1 MSLEKAFL
9 AEIVATP
16 DDDAPRLVY
25 ADWLDENGQPERA
38 EAIRLG
44 CELRKFHESDPRA
57 AEIARRLDVLQR
69 DRAAAWRN
77 GWPSYAHH
85 FVRFECGLP
94 SRLYATATQF
104 RQRGKALRKR
114 FPITS
119 VSLRNVRDRL
129 KALAAS
135 GLLEGLRE
143 LDLAGQRFTAEDV
156 AALAGCAGL
165 ARLRRLNLRHCSLDG
180 AGVRA
185 LLFSPHLAGLL
196 EFGLCS
202 AHLDDLDKILGLG
215 TPPPLRKLGA
225 SNTGVNAAGAEA
237 LAASPLAQTL
247 EFLDLGLCNLGEG
260 AAALAAMRRLRVL
273 VLRNAELRD
282 PVAAALL
289 ASPALAGVEELDLS
303 NNPLGPEAAAALA
316 GSPHARSLR
325 TLKLSHT
332 RISGGAFALLAGSP
346 VLSSV
351 RVLVLD
357 HVPLSAGDLEAL
369 ARSPH
374 AAGLVELEMGLCGIT
389 DDALAAL
396 ASSRHL
402 TNLRNLHLYGNHVG
416 PDGARALAR
425 SAGLAGLRKLNFYN
439 NQLGDEGA
447 AALAAATWRDA
458 LESMR
463 ATSNGLGDAGKAA
476 LRAAYGDRVE
486 V

>member
-9 AEIVATP
+9 AEIVANP

-38 EAIRLG
+38 EAVRLG
-44 CELRKFHESDPRA
+44 CELRKLEGDPRA

-69 DRAAAWRN
+69 DHAAAWRK
-77 GWPSYAHH
+77 GWPAYAHH
-85 FVRFECGLP
+85 FVRFEGGLP
-94 SRLYATATQF
+94 SQLYLTATQF

-119 VSLRNVRDRL
+119 VSLRNARGRL
-129 KALAAS
+129 NALAES
-135 GLLEGLRE
+135 GMLDGLRD
-143 LDLAGQRFTAEDV
+143 LDLSGQRFTSEHV

-165 ARLRRLNLRHCSLDG
+165 ARLRRLNLRHCYLDG

-196 EFGLCS
+196 ELDLCT
-202 AHLDDLDKILGLG
+202 AHLDDLDEVLSLG
-215 TPPPLRKLGA
+215 TPPPLRKLWA
-225 SNTGVNAAGAEA
+225 YNSGVNAAGAQA

-247 EFLDLGLCNLGEG
+247 EFLDLGISKLGEG
-260 AAALAAMRRLRVL
+260 AAALAAMQRLRVL
-273 VLRNAELRD
+273 ILRNAELRD
-282 PVAAALL
+282 PAAAALL
-289 ASPALAGVEELDLS
+289 ASPALAGVQELDLS
-303 NNPLGPEAAAALA
+303 NSPLGPESAAALA

-332 RISGGAFALLAGSP
+332 RIGGEGFALLVGSP

-357 HVPLSAGDLEAL
+357 HVPLSVGGLEAL

-396 ASSRHL
+396 ASSRCL
-402 TNLRNLHLYGNHVG
+402 TNLRDLHLYGNQIG
-416 PDGARALAR
+416 PNGAQALAR

-439 NQLGDEGA
+439 NHLGDEGA
-447 AALAAATWRDA
+447 AALAAATWRDG
-458 LESMR
+458 LEWMR
-463 ATSNGLGDAGKAA
+463 ATANHLSDAAMTA
-476 LRAAYGDRVE
+476 LRAAYGERVE